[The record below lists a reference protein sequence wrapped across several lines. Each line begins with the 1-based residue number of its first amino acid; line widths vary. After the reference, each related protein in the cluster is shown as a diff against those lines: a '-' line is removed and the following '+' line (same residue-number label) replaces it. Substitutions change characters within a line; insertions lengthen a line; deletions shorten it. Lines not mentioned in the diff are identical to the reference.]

1 MNLEFIF
8 LYVVSTPAMADI
20 SIIGTREMTSL
31 PGQTY
36 GGDPS
41 LITTEDVGVGGSIG
55 QQVNTKLIPKEIIHV
70 LSDLQ
75 QSLLVNRVLWW
86 ILSIWAK
93 LQFS

>member
-1 MNLEFIF
+1 MNLELLF
-8 LYVVSTPAMADI
+8 LYVICTPAMADL
-20 SIIGTREMTSL
+20 SIIGNREMTSL

-41 LITTEDVGVGGSIG
+41 LISTVDVGVDGNIG
-55 QQVNTKLIPKEIIHV
+55 QQVPTKLILREIVYVFI
-70 LSDLQ
+70 DLQ

-93 LQFS
+93 LQFG